1 MALANYK
8 IIDCKSKHWFNN
20 FIPGIILYLF
30 RCCMHFLHLFQ
41 WCTKM
46 WSWSRKMKD
55 YEITFARLQ
64 HVTFWLLGQ
73 LMPNFFRRLNSGSC
87 CRLPTKREK
96 SGNYHYGFYRKDC
109 KPLNTEIGS
118 KSLCTPTELRTAIAI
133 GSYKVV
139 LSWDWNEIELKYFAA
154 QLTLSLA
161 NFKAMFFLLL
171 QLLLEN
177 HLKF

>member
-1 MALANYK
+1 
-8 IIDCKSKHWFNN
+8 
-20 FIPGIILYLF
+20 
-30 RCCMHFLHLFQ
+30 MHFLHLFQ

-73 LMPNFFRRLNSGSC
+73 LMPNFFRRLNSRLTC

-118 KSLCTPTELRTAIAI
+118 KSLCTHLLNYTQLLNHTRLYWAEIEMR
-133 GSYKVV
+133 
-139 LSWDWNEIELKYFAA
+139 LSWNILQPNWHYHW
-154 QLTLSLA
+154 LSSMLPECIY
-161 NFKAMFFLLL
+161 NPITTMMGFSAMSW
-171 QLLLEN
+171 Q
-177 HLKF
+177 H

>member
-1 MALANYK
+1 
-8 IIDCKSKHWFNN
+8 
-20 FIPGIILYLF
+20 
-30 RCCMHFLHLFQ
+30 MHFLHLFQ

-118 KSLCTPTELRTAIAI
+118 KSLCTPSELRTADSYRIIQGCTELRLKGDWVEIFCCPIDIII
-133 GSYKVV
+133 GWLQCYVFVV
-139 LSWDWNEIELKYFAA
+139 AAAAGKSSQRSWSVVFY
-154 QLTLSLA
+154 
-161 NFKAMFFLLL
+161 
-171 QLLLEN
+171 
-177 HLKF
+177 